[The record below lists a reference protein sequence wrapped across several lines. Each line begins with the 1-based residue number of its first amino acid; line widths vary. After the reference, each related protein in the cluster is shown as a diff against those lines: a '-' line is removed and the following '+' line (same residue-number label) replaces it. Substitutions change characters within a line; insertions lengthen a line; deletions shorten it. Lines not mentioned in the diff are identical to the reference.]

1 MEQKCHVLG
10 TLKRSTKPVN
20 VKETQSRKQE
30 SRSPQDINTVVAMI
44 DSKHVLRFKSHNLY
58 KCTVFLS
65 KDVLHGRPSVQT
77 QKFCSNCLWLGH
89 TARTYCLGHCQ
100 KSSKKHF
107 TMIYH
112 KHDANLHMMQSGTDM
127 STSIRCQSYTGS
139 LKHFDAEVMLMAIVN
154 VQEIRSCLHKC

>member
-10 TLKRSTKPVN
+10 TLKRYTKPVN
-20 VKETQSRKQE
+20 VKETQSGKQE
-30 SRSPQDINTVVAMI
+30 SRSPQDINIVVAMI
-44 DSKHVLRFKSHNLY
+44 DSKNVLLFKSHNLY

-65 KDVLHGRPSVQT
+65 KDVQT

-100 KSSKKHF
+100 KCSKKHF

-127 STSIRCQSYTGS
+127 STSIR
-139 LKHFDAEVMLMAIVN
+139 
-154 VQEIRSCLHKC
+154 